1 MRTPLDPDL
10 RLKSNMNVFLILLN
24 KNNIR
29 GLDSTNQRDENKGNL
44 ERSLGEA
51 HRVHFNIDIMI
62 QDFLDI
68 WGVWKPCH
76 VSGKFCNS
84 SYKYSFS

>member
-1 MRTPLDPDL
+1 
-10 RLKSNMNVFLILLN
+10 MNVFLILLN

-44 ERSLGEA
+44 ERSLGGA

-62 QDFLDI
+62 QDFLDF
-68 WGVWKPCH
+68 WSVWKPCY
-76 VSGKFCNS
+76 VSGKLTSKQFHHKN
-84 SYKYSFS
+84 

>member
-44 ERSLGEA
+44 ERSLGGA
-51 HRVHFNIDIMI
+51 HRAHFNIDIMI
-62 QDFLDI
+62 QDFLDF
-68 WGVWKPCH
+68 WSVWKPCH
-76 VSGKFCNS
+76 MSGKFCNS
-84 SYKYSFS
+84 S